1 MWHCGYGGS
10 WMSRCAA
17 ETHCAGCRASL
28 GCRGRHAEAGE
39 FGGQALEVLDALPP
53 SRELAYALSNLAQL
67 AMLAHDVPACV
78 RHGQRALQLARQFD
92 DVEVQ
97 VHALN
102 NLGTTLWGQREA
114 RGHKMLEESLQL
126 AMTHNMQEHAAR
138 AYTNLAFQAGSSF
151 AFAVAESYYEAGIRY
166 CEDREL
172 DFWAQYMRA
181 CRTQVWL
188 DQGRWPAAEAEARAL
203 LAAQRLAPISK
214 IAALTVLARILIRT
228 GSGRATKLLD
238 EAAELAARSGDL
250 IRIAPVAC
258 ARAEAAWL
266 AGLPG
271 QLQALVEPAYQQA
284 QALGDYWFGGEPAW
298 WLSRAGVAGLPG
310 FEVHQ
315 PWVLQIAGRHRE
327 AAEAWK
333 SLGCPYHEAVA
344 RLEDGDREQ
353 IEAALVIFEALGS
366 RPLAQQARGL
376 LRPRKAARPR
386 SHPGGLTRRQSEVL
400 EFLALGLSNA
410 RIAER
415 MFISA
420 KTVDHHLQA
429 VFAALDVGSRT
440 EAVAE
445 ARRRGWLGL
454 ENALAPA
461 GSENGEISR

>member
-1 MWHCGYGGS
+1 
-10 WMSRCAA
+10 
-17 ETHCAGCRASL
+17 
-28 GCRGRHAEAGE
+28 
-39 FGGQALEVLDALPP
+39 
-53 SRELAYALSNLAQL
+53 LAYALSNLAQL

-266 AGLPG
+266 AASCRPWSNRPTSRLKRWVTTGL
-271 QLQALVEPAYQQA
+271 
-284 QALGDYWFGGEPAW
+284 
-298 WLSRAGVAGLPG
+298 
-310 FEVHQ
+310 
-315 PWVLQIAGRHRE
+315 
-327 AAEAWK
+327 AAN
-333 SLGCPYHEAVA
+333 
-344 RLEDGDREQ
+344 R
-353 IEAALVIFEALGS
+353 
-366 RPLAQQARGL
+366 
-376 LRPRKAARPR
+376 
-386 SHPGGLTRRQSEVL
+386 PGGCHGPVWPGCLASRCTNPGCCRSPGATVKRPKPGKASGAPITRPW
-400 EFLALGLSNA
+400 
-410 RIAER
+410 
-415 MFISA
+415 
-420 KTVDHHLQA
+420 
-429 VFAALDVGSRT
+429 
-440 EAVAE
+440 
-445 ARRRGWLGL
+445 RGWRMVIG
-454 ENALAPA
+454 NR
-461 GSENGEISR
+461 SKRRS